1 MQAELSGE
9 RLSAL
14 QARAVAAGVAPAQL
28 AEAVDDDAPKQAV
41 IALLLTLSGALPM
54 RSYHEN
60 MSSHREML
68 AWVCLSAWSLAP

>member
-41 IALLLTLSGALPM
+41 IALLLTLSGALACPCVLIM
-54 RSYHEN
+54 KI
-60 MSSHREML
+60 
-68 AWVCLSAWSLAP
+68 